1 MPKNTRRAT
10 VTRTIT
16 YTATIDIPGY
26 PEETDAT
33 ILTLAGGAAGNTGV
47 LSLGELLSGSI
58 SSGGAITKG
67 NWSITGTSTNVE
79 PYIARPKNAALSVGT
94 RVASFSPPTGY
105 AAAIGL
111 LFVVVTAGTTANTDT
126 EPNWNL
132 ANGGTTTDGGVT
144 YRTMQKFPSV
154 LNFPASATPVSLGQ
168 IFRPAASS
176 MKEYMVTTTGTTAAS
191 APTWTSSDTYGA
203 SITSGTAV
211 LLSITDCKTY
221 AALTSYALGDI
232 VKPSAASSEEYLV
245 VIAGQSG
252 TSSTLTATV
261 ATFAVSGTVTFKR
274 IV

>member
-16 YTATIDIPGY
+16 YTATIDLPGY
-26 PEETDAT
+26 PEETDAN

-47 LSLGELLSGSI
+47 LSLGELLAGSV
-58 SSGGAITKG
+58 SASGAITKV

-132 ANGGTTTDGGVT
+132 TNGGTTTDGGVT

-154 LNFPASATPVSLGQ
+154 LTLSANNVPVSLGQ
-168 IFRPAASS
+168 IFRPTATS
-176 MKEYMVTTTGTTAAS
+176 MKEFMVTTTGTTGAS

-203 SITSGTAV
+203 SITSGSAV

-252 TSSTLTATV
+252 TGSTLTTTVGATV
-261 ATFAVSGTVTFKR
+261 ASGTASFKR